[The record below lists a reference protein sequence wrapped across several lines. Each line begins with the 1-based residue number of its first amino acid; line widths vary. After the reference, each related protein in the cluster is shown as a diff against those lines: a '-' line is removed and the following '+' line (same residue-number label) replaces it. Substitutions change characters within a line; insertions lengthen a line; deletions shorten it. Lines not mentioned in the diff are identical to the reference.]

1 MEDPLKKWNEE
12 NLLNKAALKC
22 RYDLISINN
31 YNEKKGIE
39 TGSHWNLYNPYP
51 YLDNDLLEY
60 KSKLEKKSIEEIGNR
75 TQNVINDIIQKDIT
89 KKLHKVNHTQ
99 ELSKAFQ
106 LLRGVVK
113 EPKNKKSPISFRRT
127 KKKKNKKIQI
137 RLNSQYPIQAINK
150 PFTFKKNDYEIK
162 KKIIFDVKPFNM
174 ICQKRMNIL
183 LPEVEKSRTN
193 MSTITSTDFNYLLNT
208 NVTDY
213 SNRNRTHQTMS
224 LIEEQ
229 NLKSIEEDNP
239 LSTCFRSTSFNKV
252 KIPKISLMK
261 RQSKYKVGLL
271 FKDIIDTDY
280 KENKKNIND
289 KDMLNKNLF
298 QTILTQKEK
307 KPKENKQHK
316 KKEII
321 EKEQLQ
327 FPKRFHS
334 FNYNYQNN
342 KREIES
348 SSIKIAQL
356 EKRIRQKFDV
366 MINQV
371 QCDFK
376 GNSDTL

>member
-174 ICQKRMNIL
+174 ICQKRTNIL

-271 FKDIIDTDY
+271 FKDIIDTNY
-280 KENKKNIND
+280 KKNIND